1 MNNEIITINRQF
13 GSGGREIAKKV
24 SEALDLAFFDKELIN
39 EITKE
44 TNISDKLIEKY
55 SETPINRAYVFH
67 FGVTMQYHY
76 IKPIPVEIQEQQ
88 AKVIKKLSNK
98 SNCVFVGRCADYT
111 LKDKKPLKVF
121 IYSSNIE
128 DRIRRYKDKE
138 GNSRKTDKEIKKDL
152 LHIDK
157 YRNKYYEEYTT
168 TKWTNMCNYNLC
180 IDTSAMSIQDA
191 VDLIVTAYNLYYN
204 KYIC

>member
-1 MNNEIITINRQF
+1 MNNKIITINRQF

-24 SEALDLAFFDKELIN
+24 AETLDFAFYDKQLIN

-44 TNISDKLIEKY
+44 TNISDDLIEKY

-88 AKVIKKLSNK
+88 AKVIKKLANK
-98 SNCVFVGRCADYT
+98 GDSVFVGRCSNHT
-111 LKDKKPLKVF
+111 LKDVAPLKVF
-121 IYSSNIE
+121 IYCS
-128 DRIRRYKDKE
+128 DMDKRILRYKDKD
-138 GNSRKTDKEIKKDL
+138 NSKKTDKEIKKDL

-157 YRNKYYEEYTT
+157 HRSKYYEEYTT
-168 TKWTNMCNYNLC
+168 KKWTDMSNYDLC
-180 IDTSAMSIQDA
+180 IDTAHLSSDDA
-191 VDLIVTAYNLYYN
+191 VELIVAAHKLYIKN
-204 KYIC
+204 SNE